1 MLEGSCFESVN
12 QESMCVD
19 KIYAEEKLKRLDEI
33 MPIARDIG
41 LMRLKGMSD
50 REIAQRLG
58 ISRTTMY
65 RMLEKAKK
73 AITEEFEEN

>member
-1 MLEGSCFESVN
+1 
-12 QESMCVD
+12 
-19 KIYAEEKLKRLDEI
+19 

-50 REIAQRLG
+50 REIAQRLR